1 MVDGDTNIY
10 NQLVSPCHL
19 QRCWDELMVK
29 ADIEERKKKLD
40 NFNKGSKWKKRSLS
54 IVPTCFGIAF
64 GSSFMNQGGALVHI
78 YSDGNILLTHGGAE
92 MGQGLHTKMIQ
103 ILSLI
108 HI

>member
-40 NFNKGSKWKKRSLS
+40 NFNKSVLHKFMFLS
-54 IVPTCFGIAF
+54 I
-64 GSSFMNQGGALVHI
+64 GSLC
-78 YSDGNILLTHGGAE
+78 
-92 MGQGLHTKMIQ
+92 HTVT
-103 ILSLI
+103 
-108 HI
+108 